1 MEKFRYS
8 GSDEKF
14 IEENQAEIIDI
25 IEGCLLDNYLLS
37 TENGYI
43 AMIETYVN
51 SWTSCHT
58 IYQST
63 DSGEIEEIWNTLE
76 RE

>member
-8 GSDEKF
+8 GSDQKF

-37 TENGYI
+37 TKNGYI

-58 IYQST
+58 IYKST
-63 DSGEIEEIWNTLE
+63 DSGEIDEIWNILE